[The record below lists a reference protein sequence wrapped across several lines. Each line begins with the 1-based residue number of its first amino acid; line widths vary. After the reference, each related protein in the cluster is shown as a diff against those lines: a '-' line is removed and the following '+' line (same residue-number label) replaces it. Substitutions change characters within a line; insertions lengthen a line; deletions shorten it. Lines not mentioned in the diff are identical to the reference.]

1 MTSTPTQPVTP
12 LNIEHMLGEER
23 KRWRRQARNMFALAI
38 VVGFC
43 LWYGKAFEWEAYE
56 RGVPYVADILI
67 TEGLPPDFQLTSEPI
82 VAWWNGTAERSFI
95 EAVTRSIPWLVP
107 FWDTLVMSVAGTAIA
122 VFLSFFVAF
131 AAASNTTPHWSV
143 YWIARGILNTTRSI
157 PELIMGIIF
166 LVAVGPGILPGI
178 LALSLHSVGMIA
190 KFFAESIEHVDPA
203 PIEAARAAGAS
214 ELQVLWHAVLPQV
227 LPQFSDVAFYR
238 WEYNFRASTVLGL
251 VGCGGIGLM
260 IQSSISLMDYG
271 ETTALL
277 ILVLLGVTA
286 VDSMSSVMRKRFK

>member
-1 MTSTPTQPVTP
+1 MTSASIKPEPADFDD
-12 LNIEHMLGEER
+12 LLGYER
-23 KRWRRQARNMFALAI
+23 RRWRKQARNMLALLLI
-38 VVGFC
+38 VGFC
-43 LWYGKAFEWEAYE
+43 LWYGNAFEWEAYE
-56 RGVPYVADILI
+56 RGVPYVVEILI
-67 TEGLPPDFQLTSEPI
+67 YEGLPPDFQLTSEPMR
-82 VAWWNGTAERSFI
+82 AWWEGTAERTFI
-95 EAVTRSIPWLVP
+95 EAVDRSVPWLLP
-107 FWDTLVMSVAGTAIA
+107 LWDTLVMSIAGTAIA
-122 VFLSFFVAF
+122 IVLSFFVAF
-131 AAASNTTPHWSV
+131 AAATNTTPHWTV
-143 YWIARGILNTTRSI
+143 YWVARGILNTTRAI

-166 LVAVGPGILPGI
+166 LIAVGPGILPGI
-178 LALSLHSVGMIA
+178 LALSLHSVGMVA

-203 PIEAARAAGAS
+203 PIEAARAAGAG

-277 ILVLLGVTA
+277 ILVLLGVTI
-286 VDSMSSVMRKRFK
+286 VDSLSSVMRKRFR